1 MSAFVYVLMHRDGD
15 RFKIGKAVN
24 LSARIRQLSLP
35 RFRPLGSFA
44 LEFDTERR
52 AIEVERI
59 LHLTFQMWRCKTRE
73 IESIDRLGEG
83 ASEFFSSGCY
93 NHLVNFIKSS
103 LDLFNGRLIDNLADV
118 FNGSAKA
125 TYLCDTKSLY
135 LAACERA
142 ALACCAT
149 LDGPIKSAFECLND
163 VCTISNCASTWLFI
177 WKPKHDDATGKAF
190 SVLDNANIVIPGT
203 RSKYVRRR
211 WKPIP
216 DGDYHRC
223 FLEARNSDSEESN
236 IISNLR
242 RRFMD
247 ILECRHRVAAESQ
260 RRLHYKYWSD
270 YMDHLAGILAIDHAT
285 ARLASEGKAWAP
297 VAVASG
303 QMECYDIRV

>member
-103 LDLFNGRLIDNLADV
+103 LDLFNGRLMAASFMGSSLAFGYTHV
-118 FNGSAKA
+118 YPILRLRLSH
-125 TYLCDTKSLY
+125 KS
-135 LAACERA
+135 
-142 ALACCAT
+142 
-149 LDGPIKSAFECLND
+149 
-163 VCTISNCASTWLFI
+163 
-177 WKPKHDDATGKAF
+177 
-190 SVLDNANIVIPGT
+190 
-203 RSKYVRRR
+203 
-211 WKPIP
+211 
-216 DGDYHRC
+216 
-223 FLEARNSDSEESN
+223 
-236 IISNLR
+236 
-242 RRFMD
+242 
-247 ILECRHRVAAESQ
+247 
-260 RRLHYKYWSD
+260 
-270 YMDHLAGILAIDHAT
+270 
-285 ARLASEGKAWAP
+285 
-297 VAVASG
+297 
-303 QMECYDIRV
+303 